1 MASTIAHEAACRA
14 WALATGCISSVN
26 DGIQSRYGD
35 MLIEWIGGVSP
46 GMCVNMCVRN
56 DIQREGKSWWCD
68 MSCFLAESVDA
79 GLIRI
84 GLGLLGSLVRVDGS
98 SMDLGRVLEVCL
110 HVAQYV
116 YGMDVCMDALGV
128 VGQVMSVDP
137 ERMYSRNNGRVVG
150 LFVSR
155 LLTDEEQDEGVLVGG
170 CVCALRAHP
179 VATLGTLKEHVRA
192 LKITQERA
200 KTILMACV
208 RHAYGLVAEYEPDVE
223 IPHHGMMSMLEKA
236 VKMLGGLPLVECQN
250 IMQELV
256 LFIPTDV
263 EEAERIREVMAR
275 LASQV
280 CVVEGQ
286 APGAKKDM
294 EEGELVLANAPHTSV
309 EGIVPVKVSKTLKI
323 AGLPDSVTTD
333 VVKTTCDAFTGIQ
346 YVKRE
351 GSCVLVTC
359 TSMPGAVRCYEAMYT
374 RGTQFWAVAGYDGA
388 TQVDLC
394 SVGSSLYLLMEGVTD
409 VEQEDAIKRVL
420 GEGGVVAP
428 SSLIPI
434 HVGVVGVILCFESIQ
449 DTDGAFAC
457 LGGVEEPA
465 KRERDAIDSIDVLED
480 TQGKKPRLE
489 EYKEKPPE
497 DDALWSGR
505 ILRNTQVQCDV
516 HARSF
521 KGKTVIDW
529 PNDIE
534 VNQRVDV
541 QYVCSTLMTSVSEQD
556 VHLAVVYPADEGN
569 AQGLLGFDAYLR
581 GKKRAGVALLP
592 PQRSMKKRTLY
603 LIPVSDHVCIS
614 LRIDPREVPSPGII
628 GMVVDQ

>member
-1 MASTIAHEAACRA
+1 
-14 WALATGCISSVN
+14 
-26 DGIQSRYGD
+26 
-35 MLIEWIGGVSP
+35 
-46 GMCVNMCVRN
+46 
-56 DIQREGKSWWCD
+56 
-68 MSCFLAESVDA
+68 MSCVLAENVDA
-79 GLIRI
+79 RLVRV
-84 GLGLLGSLVRVDGS
+84 GLGLIGSLVRVDGS
-98 SMDLGRVLEVCL
+98 RMDLGRVLEVCL

-116 YGMDVCMDALGV
+116 YGMDVCMDALAV
-128 VGQVMSVDP
+128 VGQVVSMDP
-137 ERMYSRNNGRVVG
+137 ERMYSRHDGRVVG

-155 LLTDEEQDEGVLVGG
+155 LLTDEEQDEGVVVGG
-170 CVCALRAHP
+170 CVCALWAHP
-179 VATLGTLKEHVRA
+179 VSTLGTLTEHVRTS
-192 LKITQERA
+192 KVTKERSKA
-200 KTILMACV
+200 CLMACV
-208 RHAYGLVAEYEPDVE
+208 GHAYGFVAEYEPDVG
-223 IPHHGMMSMLEKA
+223 IPQHGITSVLEKA

-250 IMQELV
+250 IMQELI
-256 LFIPTDV
+256 LLIPTGI
-263 EEAERIREVMAR
+263 EEGERIREVMAR
-275 LASQV
+275 LASQA

-286 APGAKKDM
+286 APDTMKDM

-323 AGLPDSVTTD
+323 VGLPDYVTTD
-333 VVKTTCDAFTGIQ
+333 VVKATCDAFTGIQ
-346 YVKRE
+346 SVTRE
-351 GSCVLVTC
+351 GPCVFVTC

-374 RGTQFWAVAGYDGA
+374 RGTQFWAAAGYDGA

-394 SVGSSLYLLMEGVTD
+394 SVGSSLYLLMEGVKD

-420 GEGGVVAP
+420 EEGGVVAP

-457 LGGVEEPA
+457 LGGVEELG
-465 KRERDAIDSIDVLED
+465 KRERDAIDVLED
-480 TQGKKPRLE
+480 NQGKKPRLE
-489 EYKEKPPE
+489 EHKEKPVK
-497 DDALWSGR
+497 DGALWSGR

-516 HARSF
+516 HAKLL

-541 QYVCSTLMTSVSEQD
+541 QYVCSTLMTSVSEQA
-556 VHLAVVYPADEGN
+556 VHLAVVYPAHEGSE
-569 AQGLLGFDAYLR
+569 QGLLGFDAYLR